1 MKKPNRNPT
10 WYIFSICLVVYIFSV
25 KGYLEIPDSFYSLE
39 TAQAIA
45 TQGRLQIPYSAS
57 YTSQG
62 PGSRSYSKYGFGLV
76 LYYLPVV
83 AAGEAVV
90 KGSGGDA
97 ALFDGFLLSF
107 ANIPFVILAL
117 LVFDKLLRRFEVPRV
132 FAAICLLG
140 LGLGTLAWRYACY
153 GFSEGMQ
160 MGLLLLTVYA
170 LIRRTPRAII
180 AGGLAF
186 AWLFL
191 VKQVYIAYL
200 PVLLVYLITRP
211 EELRGRIRKTA
222 LFLFPLLLAGG
233 FDLWLNFVRFGSP
246 FESGYGNEA
255 SEFYPAQMWRTLP
268 LLLGSLDKG
277 LLIYCPILV
286 LGFFGWRAF
295 ARQHRAEATL
305 CCALI
310 AENLLIAAA
319 WHSWEGGWSWGP
331 RLLVPAIPL
340 WLLPAAFLYERWQSR
355 KLRWAIATA
364 VIVSAVT
371 QIPGVLVSDREIHII
386 RQGLLTPS
394 EQASAP
400 SDYVAAWILLKHKLV
415 DRNEIYRTSELH
427 VPGDR
432 EVNLSQEPM
441 FAGLNLWTER
451 IAPFLKGSYVQW
463 YPILGLLLAG
473 YWAFQLIR
481 SLRTAP

>member
-10 WYIFSICLVVYIFSV
+10 WYIFSICLVMYIFSV

-45 TQGRLQIPYSAS
+45 TEGHLQIPYSAS

-191 VKQVYIAYL
+191 VKQVYVAYL
-200 PVLLVYLITRP
+200 PVLLIYLITRP

-295 ARQHRAEATL
+295 ARQHRAEAAL